1 MRAGRLMFPAAI
13 LLMAMAAAVLQQAS
27 RAAVQAARSPG
38 KAPDLAK
45 ALWIW
50 APDSPVG
57 AGAVSFLRRKFDL
70 ASAPVEAT
78 VVLTADNGYE
88 LYVNNKR
95 IAGEL
100 GPGTPV
106 WSSVERF
113 RIEPHLHEGA
123 NVIAIK
129 GECLG
134 GSAGVVAAMYVRTAD
149 GKTQT
154 LVTDGK
160 WFGSAKSA
168 TTWTQPDHDD
178 SLWKPAKVVGKMGGP
193 PWGMLSVPNRL
204 TDPKKLRINRNM
216 AGGRAPAKPAQ
227 FSEPPDDFRWPG
239 GVVFVAGRAPYHS
252 TRAQTTKF
260 LINNR
265 MESWF
270 EYDTPAPSVSGYQ
283 LYALTPAKPDAK
295 PQLLH
300 DAKVGLIASPICSY
314 DGREIVFAMA
324 PAGEKFFK
332 IYRIGADGSGLQRL
346 TEGPWQDYDPAI
358 LPDGRIVFASTRM
371 GSREEYH
378 GNTARSLFALS
389 ADRKTI
395 RPLTYHIVADSQP
408 RVLSDGRIA
417 FVRQDNFMERAKV
430 ETRIHTV
437 HPDGTAGQTLL
448 GPDRGAIRYDRPT
461 GAEHPARWL
470 RNFGFGSPAPLPDG
484 RIACLSHYG
493 PVLTTTLLRDQV
505 SRQRMPSEVPLFD
518 ISPTPDGRLLCSTPR
533 GALGIV
539 EPDTGKA
546 VKLYEMEGKALHS
559 VAYVGRRTR
568 PPVLANMV
576 SPQAG
581 RAHDDSGFLLCQ
593 DIFNTQQIDGDWR
606 RVKAVRVIQGKP
618 LTLRAARHQYG
629 HIGTEG
635 VELGTAPLAP
645 DGSFYVR
652 VPADRAIAIQAIDAE
667 GRPVVNE
674 LSWIYVRPGETR
686 SCLGCHNP
694 RQSAPRPNGKMV
706 LAATAPPVDLRGSDQ
721 PLTFRA
727 NNAANGGVLN
737 LQFDRFREVAGINLY
752 RQDVLPRG
760 FDPTALPP
768 GRPAAVARL
777 GKIVGSG
784 RLAERMSAIER
795 MATFRDRAAVPALI
809 KALGHE
815 EAGVRR
821 AAAMALGS
829 CGNRG
834 AAAALLK
841 ALRDKSP
848 TVAQAAHIALGHLT
862 GQTREFNPYGDRDRQ
877 LKQAAAWQGWL
888 NDNNWDSIEKDLIA
902 HLASDDPITSHLAA
916 EAMGHVGGASAK
928 AALRKY
934 IESSRKDSL
943 VARLAAIRALGHL
956 RDESAVPLLAK
967 ILETNTVKRR
977 ISAKG
982 SHEFGWAAPPDH
994 LAGAAA
1000 EALGWIGSPQAE
1012 QRLIAAYGKLAEFW
1026 FYTFR
1031 TADHDWLMGCHSSIV
1046 HYRIA
1051 EALDAIGSKKTAAMT
1066 TGLLLSVPIDPDRG
1080 LLHEN
1085 DAYEIVTARLINRS
1099 GMAAKVI
1106 DTCLSVL
1113 GDKQAKATPELIKG
1127 VTASPPARSV
1137 RPLSRESR
1145 AAHLLSV
1152 VCLRPE
1158 DAPRVREAFRR
1169 YRATP
1174 PSRKRCWVS
1183 FFLART
1189 LGKLRDGESV
1199 GILREALD
1207 KDPTEF
1213 SFGVPNPPNVF
1224 IHNAMTPTYR
1234 AAVAD
1239 ALGRIGD
1246 AKAVPSLLAAVGNF
1260 DNVMD
1265 VREAAA
1271 DALGR
1276 IADPASLTQLRQLAD
1291 NYPEVTTQRALWRAC
1306 AAASARRVA
1315 GSRASSK

>member
-1 MRAGRLMFPAAI
+1 MFPAAV
-13 LLMAMAAAVLQQAS
+13 LLTAMAAAVLQQAS
-27 RAAVQAARSPG
+27 RAGAQAARPPG

-45 ALWIW
+45 ALWVW
-50 APDSPVG
+50 APDSTVG
-57 AGAVSFLRRKFDL
+57 AGAVCFLRRKFDL

-100 GPGTPV
+100 GYDRQS
-106 WSSVERF
+106 WASVERF
-113 RIEPHLHEGA
+113 RIESHLHEGA
-123 NVIAIK
+123 NVLAIR

-134 GSAGVVAAMYVRTAD
+134 GSAGVVAAMYIRTAD
-149 GKTQT
+149 GKGQT

-160 WFGSAKSA
+160 WLGSAKSA

-178 SLWKPAKVVGKMGGP
+178 SLWKPAKVMAKIGGQ
-193 PWGMLSVPNRL
+193 PWGMLSVPSRL
-204 TDPKKLRINRNM
+204 TDPKKLTINR
-216 AGGRAPAKPAQ
+216 GIPGRRAPAKAQ
-227 FSEPPDDFRWPG
+227 FTEPPDDFQWPG
-239 GVVFVAGRAPYHS
+239 GVVFLAGRAPVHS

-260 LINNR
+260 LIGR
-265 MESWF
+265 TESSF

-283 LYALTPAKPDAK
+283 LYALTPAEPDAK
-295 PQLLH
+295 PRLLL
-300 DAKVGLIASPICSY
+300 DAKAGLIASPICSY

-332 IYRIGADGSGLQRL
+332 LYRIGADGSSLQRL

-358 LPDGRIVFASTRM
+358 LPDGRIVFASSRI

-378 GNTARSLFALS
+378 GNPARSLFVLS

-408 RVLSDGRIA
+408 RVMSDGRIA

-430 ETRIHTV
+430 ETLIHAV
-437 HPDGTAGQTLL
+437 HPDGTAGQTLV

-470 RNFGFGSPAPLPDG
+470 RNYGFGSPAPLPDG
-484 RIACLSHYG
+484 RIACLSNYG
-493 PVLTTTLLRDQV
+493 PVLTTILLRDQV
-505 SRQRMPSEVPLFD
+505 RRQRMPSEVPLFD
-518 ISPTPDGRLLCSTPR
+518 ISPMPDGRLLCSTPR
-533 GALGIV
+533 GVLGIV

-546 VKLYEMEGKALHS
+546 VMLHQMQGQALHS
-559 VAYVGRRTR
+559 AAYLGRRPR
-568 PPVLANMV
+568 PPVIANMV
-576 SPQAG
+576 SAQAG
-581 RAHDDSGFLLCQ
+581 RTHDDSGFLLCQ
-593 DIFNTQQIDGDWR
+593 DIFNTQQVAGDWR

-618 LTLRAARHQYG
+618 LTLRSARHQYD

-652 VPADRAIAIQAIDAE
+652 VPADRALAIQAIDAE

-674 LSWIYVRPGETR
+674 MSWIYVRPGETR
-686 SCLGCHNP
+686 SCIGCHNP
-694 RQSAPRPNGKMV
+694 RQSAPQLNGRMV
-706 LAATAPPVDLRGSDQ
+706 LAAKAPPVDLRGGDQ
-721 PLTFRA
+721 PLRFRA

-737 LQFDRFREVAGINLY
+737 LQFDRFREVAGIDLH
-752 RQDVLPRG
+752 RQGAFPRG
-760 FDPTALPP
+760 FVPTALPP
-768 GRPAAVARL
+768 GRPAEVTRL
-777 GKIVGSG
+777 GKTIEVG
-784 RLAERMSAIER
+784 RPAEAISAIDR
-795 MATFRDRAAVPALI
+795 LATFRDRAAVPALI

-815 EAGVRR
+815 QAGVRR

-841 ALRDKSP
+841 ALRDESP
-848 TVAQAAHIALGHLT
+848 PVAQAAHVALEHLT
-862 GQTREFNPYGDRDRQ
+862 GQTRAFNPYGDRDRQ
-877 LKQAAAWQGWL
+877 LKQAETWQDWL
-888 NDNNWDSIEKDLIA
+888 DDNSWGSIEKDLIA
-902 HLASDDPITSHLAA
+902 RLASDDPITSHLAA

-934 IESSRKDSL
+934 LESSRKDSL

-977 ISAKG
+977 TRAKG

-1051 EALDAIGSKKTAAMT
+1051 EALDAIGSKKAGPLTA
-1066 TGLLLSVPIDPDRG
+1066 GLLLSVPIDPDRG

-1085 DAYEIVTARLINRS
+1085 DAYEVVIGRLINRS
-1099 GMAAKVI
+1099 GTAAKVI

-1113 GDKQAKATPELIKG
+1113 GDKQAKATPDLIKG

-1137 RPLSRESR
+1137 KPLSREAR

-1152 VCLRPE
+1152 VCLRGE
-1158 DAPRVREAFRR
+1158 DAPRIRAAFQR
-1169 YRATP
+1169 YRAAP
-1174 PSRKRCWVS
+1174 PSRKRCWVG

-1189 LGKLRDGESV
+1189 LGKLRDAESV
-1199 GILREALD
+1199 GILRETLD

-1271 DALGR
+1271 DALRR
-1276 IADPASLTQLRQLAD
+1276 IADPASLAQLRQLAD
-1291 NYPEVTTQRALWRAC
+1291 GYPEITTQRALWRAC
-1306 AAASARRVA
+1306 AAAKPRQAASP
-1315 GSRASSK
+1315 RASSN